1 MAVEESGGMNHEDS
15 RGVALG
21 KGMSVAHMT
30 KKDVL

>member
-1 MAVEESGGMNHEDS
+1 MNHEDS